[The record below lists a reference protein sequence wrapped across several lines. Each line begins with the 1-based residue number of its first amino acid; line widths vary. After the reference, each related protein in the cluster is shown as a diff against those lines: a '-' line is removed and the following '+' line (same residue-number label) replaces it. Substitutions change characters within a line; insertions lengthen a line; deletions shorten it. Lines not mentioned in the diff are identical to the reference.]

1 MGANEKKND
10 LKMGCFYTAVQLYF
24 DCGTPWAILWC
35 KFSWTAPQKN
45 SSKTGFWNCYE
56 ERPCVGLLLY
66 AEIIRRVFVDS
77 LKE

>member
-1 MGANEKKND
+1 MGANEKKKD

-24 DCGTPWAILWC
+24 DCGTPWAILRC
-35 KFSWTAPQKN
+35 KFSCTAPQKN
-45 SSKTGFWNCYE
+45 SPKTGFWNCYE

-66 AEIIRRVFVDS
+66 AEIVRRVFVDS